1 MTDTSLKHLPS
12 LSEENR
18 MQGVV
23 NLFFFF
29 SPWKTPEE
37 ISSLTILSSAET
49 GGGLLSGLLY
59 ADTKSICNGI
69 GKKSGPSLSPPAAS
83 STPEILLVANGSR
96 ALSSEKC
103 GLVRAKIIPGRI

>member
-1 MTDTSLKHLPS
+1 
-12 LSEENR
+12 

-23 NLFFFF
+23 NFFFYL
-29 SPWKTPEE
+29 WKTSEE

-69 GKKSGPSLSPPAAS
+69 GKKSAPSLSPPAEQQP
-83 STPEILLVANGSR
+83 PEILLTANGSR
-96 ALSSEKC
+96 GLSSEKC
-103 GLVRAKIIPGRI
+103 GLVRAKIIPGSIQTKQDNALL